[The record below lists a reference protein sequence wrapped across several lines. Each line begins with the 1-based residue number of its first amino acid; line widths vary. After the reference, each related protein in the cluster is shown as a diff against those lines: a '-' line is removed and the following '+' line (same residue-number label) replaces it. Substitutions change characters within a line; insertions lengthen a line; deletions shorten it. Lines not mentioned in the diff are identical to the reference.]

1 MNIADLNRPN
11 TASLKVEPN
20 RSNNGS
26 SATALPNLPKFHLS
40 QATVADARIAALKV
54 LALTLLAEIESL
66 ETRINTSESS
76 LNLQD
81 EVHRF
86 EAALIRVA
94 LSKTGGRQ
102 RRAARL
108 LGTKVTTLNTKIKRY
123 GIVSG
128 E

>member
-1 MNIADLNRPN
+1 MN
-11 TASLKVEPN
+11 
-20 RSNNGS
+20 G
-26 SATALPNLPKFHLS
+26 
-40 QATVADARIAALKV
+40 ATVADARIAALKV
-54 LALTLLAEIESL
+54 LAMTLLTEIESL
-66 ETRINTSESS
+66 ETRINTSDSP
-76 LNLQD
+76 LNLQE

-94 LSKTGGRQ
+94 LTKTGGRQ

-123 GIVSG
+123 GIVP

>member
-1 MNIADLNRPN
+1 MMNGLGQNTSTPVAPIVAADL
-11 TASLKVEPN
+11 ASSHQIQSGYP
-20 RSNNGS
+20 
-26 SATALPNLPKFHLS
+26 
-40 QATVADARIAALKV
+40 TVADARIASLKV
-54 LALTLLAEIESL
+54 LVFTLLTEIESL
-66 ETRINTSESS
+66 ENRLDTCDTSP
-76 LNLQD
+76 LNLQE

-123 GIVSG
+123 GIV
-128 E
+128 